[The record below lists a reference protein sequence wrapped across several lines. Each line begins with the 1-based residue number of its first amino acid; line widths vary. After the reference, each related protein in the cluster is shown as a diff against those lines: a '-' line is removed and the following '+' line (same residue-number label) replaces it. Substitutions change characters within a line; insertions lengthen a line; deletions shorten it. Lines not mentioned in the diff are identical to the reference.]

1 MYVLRKWAIIA
12 DSLKS
17 RNHFDSNV
25 QRLCEINNE
34 QLLDDEQLNLC
45 GFETKSIAQMLTKRL
60 MMSNKSQVDCSNLIK
75 ETMEKQFEYTQNV
88 RSTQAVFNCFY
99 FE

>member
-17 RNHFDSNV
+17 RSHFDSNV
-25 QRLCEINNE
+25 QRLCGINNE

-45 GFETKSIAQMLTKRL
+45 GFVTKSIAKMFTKRL
-60 MMSNKSQVDCSNLIK
+60 MMSKKSQVDCSNLLK
-75 ETMEKQFEYTQNV
+75 ETIE
-88 RSTQAVFNCFY
+88 
-99 FE
+99 

>member
-1 MYVLRKWAIIA
+1 MPTHLNLA
-12 DSLKS
+12 
-17 RNHFDSNV
+17 NHFDSNV

-60 MMSNKSQVDCSNLIK
+60 MMSNKSQVDCLNLLEK
-75 ETMEKQFEYTQNV
+75 SMEKQFEYTQNV
-88 RSTQAVFNCFY
+88 RSSQAVFNCFY